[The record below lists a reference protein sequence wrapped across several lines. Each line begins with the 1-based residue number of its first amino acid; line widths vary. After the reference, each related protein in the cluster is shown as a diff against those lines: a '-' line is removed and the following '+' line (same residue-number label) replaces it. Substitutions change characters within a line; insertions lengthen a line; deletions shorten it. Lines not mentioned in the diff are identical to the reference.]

1 MKKVFLGCVI
11 VSVMLVGYSKMDYPK
26 ETLENKYFQVCKD
39 EYTKK
44 YGDSFTNSALDTRNY
59 YLNACF
65 KQKENEAK
73 KKNK

>member
-1 MKKVFLGCVI
+1 MGRIILGSI
-11 VSVMLVGYSKMDYPK
+11 IAGIMLVGYSKTDYPK

-65 KQKENEAK
+65 KQKENEEK
-73 KKNK
+73 KKK